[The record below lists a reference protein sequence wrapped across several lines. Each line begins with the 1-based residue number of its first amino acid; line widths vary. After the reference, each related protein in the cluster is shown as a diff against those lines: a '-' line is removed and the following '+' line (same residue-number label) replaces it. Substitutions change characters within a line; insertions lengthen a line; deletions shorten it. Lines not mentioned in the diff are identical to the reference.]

1 MMKKIIALFIC
12 CSMMF
17 VLAACGSGDTRQNS
31 FPDSNIENSADAE
44 DENTA
49 GDDNISVDD
58 THNGDQIYARD
69 YGGLTYQETYVS
81 MSEEDFNTAVANS
94 LICVHTNGGG
104 EFKFYLDYDLNV
116 LALHCADWRAVA
128 VMDNLE
134 YIDLDMDIAQAAQEV
149 FLRMYDIFPPD
160 DWNVPMDIVI
170 TCEMGTEGLN
180 KIKGP
185 IVDGI
190 LDITNYLCIF
200 PQTHI
205 HYN

>member
-1 MMKKIIALFIC
+1 MKKIIALFL
-12 CSMMF
+12 CSATIF
-17 VLAACGSGDTRQNS
+17 CLTACSSDSNRQND
-31 FPDSNIENSADAE
+31 FPNSNIENITDAGDEDTVGDDSISAD
-44 DENTA
+44 NT
-49 GDDNISVDD
+49 DNVDK
-58 THNGDQIYARD
+58 IYSRD
-69 YGGLTYQETYVS
+69 YGVLTYQETYTP

-104 EFKFYLDYDLNV
+104 EFKFYLDYDLNI

-180 KIKGP
+180 RIKGP

-200 PQTHI
+200 PQTYVY
-205 HYN
+205 YN

>member
-17 VLAACGSGDTRQNS
+17 VLTACGSGDTRQNS
-31 FPDSNIENSADAE
+31 FPDSNIENSADAG

-58 THNGDQIYARD
+58 AHNGNQIYARD

-200 PQTHI
+200 PQTYV

>member
-1 MMKKIIALFIC
+1 MKKIIALFL
-12 CSMMF
+12 CSAMIF
-17 VLAACGSGDTRQNS
+17 ALTACGSDNNRQNN
-31 FPDSNIENSADAE
+31 FPDSNIENTADAE
-44 DENTA
+44 SESTA
-49 GDDNISVDD
+49 GDGNISADNTD
-58 THNGDQIYARD
+58 NGDQIYARD
-69 YGGLTYQETYVS
+69 YGGLTYQETYTP

-104 EFKFYLDYDLNV
+104 EFDFYLDYDLNV
-116 LALHCADWRAVA
+116 LALHCTDWRAVA

-134 YIDLDMDIAQAAQEV
+134 YIDLDMNIAQAAQEV

-180 KIKGP
+180 RIKGP

-200 PQTHI
+200 PQTYI